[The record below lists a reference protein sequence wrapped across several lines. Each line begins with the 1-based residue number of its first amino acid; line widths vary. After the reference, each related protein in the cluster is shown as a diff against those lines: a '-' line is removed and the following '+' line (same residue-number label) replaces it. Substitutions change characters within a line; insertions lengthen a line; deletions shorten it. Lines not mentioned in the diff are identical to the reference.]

1 MSSTT
6 LQEQSYWS
14 NYSASLREAESQ
26 IKTEEVQFYKDIMQK
41 KSKFHL
47 KAAFDAIETSLRE
60 AAEKASDINAFF
72 KELKLQEL
80 MTSQSL
86 DEMSSILVPILT
98 HLKRLNTINTPK

>member
-26 IKTEEVQFYKDIMQK
+26 IKTEEAQLYKDIMQK

-47 KAAFDAIETSLRE
+47 KAAFE
-60 AAEKASDINAFF
+60 
-72 KELKLQEL
+72 
-80 MTSQSL
+80 
-86 DEMSSILVPILT
+86 SI
-98 HLKRLNTINTPK
+98 